1 MKKFLLSVI
10 CFISIMS
17 CNVFAKEQSLSV
29 STSGDDVPI
38 VYSGKYYTN
47 TSNITVKD
55 FDVLKGIKFN
65 FPDGVKVV
73 SYKIVDSKGIKGI
86 SKESVKVT
94 SENSNEELNT
104 VYINNL
110 NKINDEIP
118 EIIIEF
124 TVVVS
129 PTYNGDIN
137 VSVGEHTVLIAKAA
151 TPLIIET
158 TGAEKILIL

>member
-73 SYKIVDSKGIKGI
+73 SYKIVDSKGIKG
-86 SKESVKVT
+86 SQ
-94 SENSNEELNT
+94 
-104 VYINNL
+104 
-110 NKINDEIP
+110 
-118 EIIIEF
+118 
-124 TVVVS
+124 
-129 PTYNGDIN
+129 
-137 VSVGEHTVLIAKAA
+137 
-151 TPLIIET
+151 
-158 TGAEKILIL
+158 